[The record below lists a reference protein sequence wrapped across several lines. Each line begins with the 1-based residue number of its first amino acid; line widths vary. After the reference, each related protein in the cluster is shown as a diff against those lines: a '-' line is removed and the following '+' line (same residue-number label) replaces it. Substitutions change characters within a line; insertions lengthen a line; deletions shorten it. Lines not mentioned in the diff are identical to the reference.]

1 MGLRNFFSAKDP
13 EDYDQKG
20 DAFSESEKWGKAKV
34 EYERALQRLDKTAPW
49 DDGYRQN
56 LREKI
61 QRCREALALE
71 HRQTAADLMEAGHY
85 EDADGFIEL
94 ALELTEDDRLQET
107 LEKMRQSLAAAETE
121 TSEIDLADIA
131 GMQSEPIE
139 QPPIEEQDD
148 DHFRALVGTLPD
160 DVQAAYRS
168 YGQTFKTGYLAL
180 NRGEFEAAEQ
190 YLSRAMEENA
200 DPHSYIPL
208 ELANAC
214 LNMGDPDRARD
225 LLEAFLDH
233 HPDALPA
240 YQLLCEIFWE
250 TGAFEQAEAL
260 LSSLPA
266 ELSQSVAAC
275 LLRGET
281 LYQAQNYALAKSWYR
296 DFLKT
301 YGWDESIARELAKTH
316 EALNEMANARN
327 LYLQIMQQCSSCGA
341 RIDPMIKQKFAD
353 LSFASGLN
361 TVEILELYLSLA
373 QEIPKNA
380 GACYEKISHI
390 YAAQGNVEQARRFG
404 LLAEK
409 FGGKNKEELL
419 SSVPERPRR

>member
-34 EYERALQRLDKTAPW
+34 EYERALERLDKTAPW

-71 HRQTAADLMEAGHY
+71 HRQTAADLMEAGHCG
-85 EDADGFIEL
+85 DADGYIEL
-94 ALELTEDDRLQET
+94 ALELTEDDQLQET
-107 LEKMRQSLAAAETE
+107 LEKMRQDLAQPETE
-121 TSEIDLADIA
+121 GSQIERPDIVNQP
-131 GMQSEPIE
+131 GGPIE
-139 QPPIEEQDD
+139 QPPFEEQDD
-148 DHFRALVGTLPD
+148 DHFSALVGTLPD

-180 NRGEFEAAEQ
+180 NRGDFEPAVQ
-190 YLSRAMEENA
+190 HLSRALEENP
-200 DPHSYIPL
+200 DPRSYIPL
-208 ELANAC
+208 ELANAY
-214 LNMGDPDRARD
+214 LNLGNYDQTRD
-225 LLEAFLDH
+225 LLEAFLKH

-341 RIDPMIKQKFAD
+341 RIDPVVKQKFAD

-361 TVEILELYLSLA
+361 TVEILELYLALA
-373 QEIPKNA
+373 QEMPQNA
-380 GACYEKISHI
+380 GIYYEKISRI
-390 YAAQGNVEQARRFG
+390 YEAQGNVDQARRFG
-404 LLAEK
+404 LLTEK
-409 FGGKNKEELL
+409 FEDKKKEERKNLD
-419 SSVPERPRR
+419 V